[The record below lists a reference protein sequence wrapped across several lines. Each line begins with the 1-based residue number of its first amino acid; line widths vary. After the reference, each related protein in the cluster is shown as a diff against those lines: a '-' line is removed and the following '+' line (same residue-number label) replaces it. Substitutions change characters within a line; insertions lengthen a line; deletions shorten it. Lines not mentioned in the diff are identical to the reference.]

1 MEKKFYQTHG
11 NEYLKRQCLYN
22 LYAIDTNVYLLVKCK
37 LNVYKELKIK
47 FMNTV
52 LSISIFIYALKF
64 KKVRGYSL
72 YAQ

>member
-37 LNVYKELKIK
+37 LNVRIQRTKDQIHEQYIIHGS
-47 FMNTV
+47 FNFNFY
-52 LSISIFIYALKF
+52 I
-64 KKVRGYSL
+64 
-72 YAQ
+72 

>member
-37 LNVYKELKIK
+37 LNVRIVYKELKIK
-47 FMNTV
+47 FMNMV
-52 LSISIFIYALKF
+52 LSIAIFINA
-64 KKVRGYSL
+64 
-72 YAQ
+72 

>member
-37 LNVYKELKIK
+37 LNVRIQRTKDQIHEQY
-47 FMNTV
+47 MV
-52 LSISIFIYALKF
+52 LSISRYAGI
-64 KKVRGYSL
+64 VYSHNDKR
-72 YAQ
+72 

>member
-37 LNVYKELKIK
+37 LNVRIQR
-47 FMNTV
+47 T
-52 LSISIFIYALKF
+52 KF
-64 KKVRGYSL
+64 KYGSFNFIFYICMKI
-72 YAQ
+72 